1 MKTNIYKP
9 AQKEEIANAI
19 DNVTNVAFKVD
30 YEEQGYRVRCFYDRK
45 DDTIAVAC
53 EGYLNADWH
62 ANTAEGRLDIF
73 NDLTFTFIS

>member
-1 MKTNIYKP
+1 METNIYKP

-30 YEEQGYRVRCFYDRK
+30 YEEHGYSVRCFYDRK

-62 ANTAEGRLDIF
+62 ANTAQGRLDIF